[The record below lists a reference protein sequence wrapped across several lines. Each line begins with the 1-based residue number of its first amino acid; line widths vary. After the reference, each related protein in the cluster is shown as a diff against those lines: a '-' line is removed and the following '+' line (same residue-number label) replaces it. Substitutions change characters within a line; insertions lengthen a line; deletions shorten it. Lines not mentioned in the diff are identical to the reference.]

1 MKRNRVLQI
10 VYIAVT
16 IAMGLF
22 SRMGYLPDVL
32 YGYLGDA
39 LYALML
45 FFIVGF
51 IFPNS
56 STLKVVLIALLLC
69 FAIEA
74 SQLYHAQ
81 WIDAIRKTRIGGL
94 ILGFGFLWSD
104 VLSYTSGVLIG
115 AVLESK
121 WLVKY
126 NSK

>member
-1 MKRNRVLQI
+1 
-10 VYIAVT
+10 
-16 IAMGLF
+16 MGLF

-39 LYALML
+39 LYALMS